1 MGGEVYYLPKK
12 ELAEKMNE
20 IGNLRN
26 KVQKLKDFIAQ
37 ENASKNLRFT
47 FGANTIDLKDFEF
60 KDDYLNKV
68 AESIIN
74 HLNSEIESLNSKLT
88 KD

>member
-1 MGGEVYYLPKK
+1 LGGEVYYLPKK

-20 IGNLRN
+20 IGDLRN

-47 FGANTIDLKDFEF
+47 FGANTIDIKDLDF

-74 HLNSEIESLNSKLT
+74 HLNSEIDSLNSKLS
-88 KD
+88 KN

>member
-1 MGGEVYYLPKK
+1 MPKK
-12 ELAEKMNE
+12 KLAEKMNE

-47 FGANTIDLKDFEF
+47 FGANTIDLRDFEF
-60 KDDYLNKV
+60 TDNYLNKV

-74 HLNSEIESLNSKLT
+74 HLNSEIDRLNSDLT
-88 KD
+88 ED

>member
-1 MGGEVYYLPKK
+1 MSKK

-47 FGANTIDLKDFEF
+47 FGANTIDLKDSEF
-60 KDDYLNKV
+60 NDNYLNKV
-68 AESIIN
+68 AESIIK
-74 HLNSEIESLNSKLT
+74 HLNKEIDNLNSKLS